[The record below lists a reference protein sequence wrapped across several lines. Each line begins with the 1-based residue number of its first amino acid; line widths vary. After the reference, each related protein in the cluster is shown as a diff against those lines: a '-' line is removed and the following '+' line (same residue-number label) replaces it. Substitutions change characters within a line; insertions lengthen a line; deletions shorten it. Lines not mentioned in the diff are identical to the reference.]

1 MRISIVRLV
10 AVASIVAGAFHTVSF
25 AAEPEQSAKITF
37 HEEEFGSLA
46 DALNIST
53 KRWRV
58 DFSVPVEAA
67 WAEVE
72 FYKDGKKLDRR
83 LKTAPL
89 PSSTNGIANLPS
101 V

>member
-53 KRWRV
+53 KR
-58 DFSVPVEAA
+58 
-67 WAEVE
+67 
-72 FYKDGKKLDRR
+72 
-83 LKTAPL
+83 
-89 PSSTNGIANLPS
+89 
-101 V
+101 